1 MNSARVIQKKRDG
14 RELTA
19 GELSEFV
26 QGFLNGRVEPTQMTA
41 FLMAVYFQG
50 MTRNE
55 VAELTRVM
63 IDSGETMGFPDI
75 PGRKVDKHST
85 GGVGDLVSLVVAP
98 AVAACG
104 VPVPMISGRG
114 LGHTGGTLDKLESI
128 PGLRTDLDVD
138 RFREVLGSAGFVM
151 GGQTGSLAPADGKM
165 YALRDV
171 TATVESIPLIV
182 SSILSKKVAEG
193 IDALVLDVKCGRGA
207 FMKTEAEALG
217 LAEELVQVG
226 ALLGKD
232 VVAFVT
238 DMDLP
243 LGTAFGNAVE
253 VRAALRCLESNGAAD
268 LTDLVLHLGAAM
280 VSLGTGGDWRESR
293 NRVKN
298 ALSSGE
304 AMTRFRTMVSAQGG
318 EVATLDDPDRLPG
331 AIARATVF
339 SPASGYL
346 SHVDPLA
353 LGEAVVDL
361 GGGRRRV
368 DDVIDHGVGIE
379 LHRSYGDPVEKGEP
393 LAEVL
398 ARSEEEADR
407 VVKRRLEEAF
417 RVSEVV
423 PPRRILVR
431 HLVTAEGA
439 TPWKGDASW
448 SGDGRQ
454 RA

>member
-1 MNSARVIQKKRDG
+1 VNPVGVIQRKRDG
-14 RELTA
+14 GELTA
-19 GELSEFV
+19 GELKEFV
-26 QGFLNGRVEPTQMTA
+26 QGFLSGVVEPYQMTA
-41 FLMAVYFQG
+41 FLMAVYFKG

-63 IDSGETMGFPDI
+63 IDSGETMSFPGVS
-75 PGRKVDKHST
+75 GRKVDKHST
-85 GGVGDLVSLVVAP
+85 GGVGDLVSLIVAP

-138 RFREVLGSAGFVM
+138 RFRGILGDVGFAM
-151 GGQTGSLAPADGKM
+151 GGQTGSLAPADGRM

-171 TATVESIPLIV
+171 TATVESVPLIV
-182 SSILSKKVAEG
+182 SSILSKKVAGG

-207 FMKTEAEALG
+207 FMKTEAAALG

-253 VRAALRCLESNGAAD
+253 VRAALRGLDGEGAPD
-268 LTDLVLHLGAAM
+268 LSDLVLDLGTAM
-280 VSLGTGGDWRESR
+280 VSLGKGEGWIESR
-293 NRVKN
+293 NRVEN

-304 AMTRFRTMVSAQGG
+304 AMTRFRAMVSAQGG
-318 EVATLDDPDRLPG
+318 EVAALDDPGRLPS
-331 AIARATVF
+331 ATVRATVF

-346 SHVDPLA
+346 SDVDPGA
-353 LGEAVVDL
+353 RGVAVVYG
-361 GGGRRRV
+361 GGGRGRV
-368 DDVIDHGVGIE
+368 DDIIDPGVGIE
-379 LHRSYGDPVEKGEP
+379 LCRSYGDRVEKGEP
-393 LAEVL
+393 LAEIV

-407 VVKRRLEEAF
+407 VMESRLDAAF
-417 RVSEVV
+417 RVSETAP
-423 PPRRILVR
+423 PPRNLVR
-431 HLVTAEGA
+431 HLVTADGA
-439 TPWKGDASW
+439 VPWKGPASW
-448 SGDGRQ
+448 SGNGRP